1 MREHRWFFIALFL
14 VVAAGSLAW
23 YLFISERD
31 RLANLEEETIGHLD
45 LERSMIEERS
55 SGTTSMTLYFPRPGR
70 LPDAA
75 DFLAGEEREMPA
87 LDNRILMARQ
97 LVQEVLKGPRPSGEA
112 GIAAGPTGSVGDT
125 ARLRQLYLMDDGT
138 AVVDLDPIP
147 AGALPG
153 IVEEYS
159 LIASITRS
167 LRENLPEVHQVK
179 FLVDGRERATLAG
192 HVSLVRPFR

>member
-1 MREHRWFFIALFL
+1 MREYRWFFIALLL

-23 YLFISERD
+23 YLFVSERD
-31 RLANLEEETIGHLD
+31 RLESLQQETVRPLD
-45 LERSMIEERS
+45 LESSLIEERS
-55 SGTTSMTLYFPRPGR
+55 TGTTSMTLYFPRPGR

-75 DFLAGEEREMPA
+75 DFLVGEEREILA

-97 LVQEVLKGPRPSGEA
+97 VVQEVLKGPQLSGEA
-112 GIAAGPTGSVGDT
+112 GIGARPAESTVDAT
-125 ARLRQLYLMDDGT
+125 RLRQLYLMDDGT
-138 AVVDLDPIP
+138 VVVDLHPIP

-159 LIASITRS
+159 LIASIARS
-167 LRENLPEVHQVK
+167 LRENLPEVQQVK